1 MCTRMY
7 SGGVQMCDCFRSAL
21 GHVNSNCDYLR
32 SGLSSCDIS
41 RDVVRKLIIPS
52 HVTCHQIS
60 EVAFFI
66 DSKQVPE

>member
-1 MCTRMY
+1 
-7 SGGVQMCDCFRSAL
+7 MCDCFRSAL

-32 SGLSSCDIS
+32 SRLSSCDINQ
-41 RDVVRKLIIPS
+41 DVVRKLIIPS